1 MIVDQ
6 NEKTLEPKNQLTLYG
21 YDKYFYSF
29 KNLYKKNNL
38 PNVILLSGP
47 KGSGK
52 STFIYHFINY
62 LLSTNDKNKYDPEK
76 FTINSNNNSFKLV
89 KNLIHPNF
97 YLLDKVLSDDSI
109 KIDQIRSLLKFLS
122 KTVYSRGIKIVLID
136 NSEYLNLNSSNAL
149 LKALE
154 EPSNNTYFFIINS
167 DQSKINSTIKSRCV
181 YFKVHFT
188 LSEKKNIFN
197 KLALENQVNFDDI
210 NLDKFLYFNAPG
222 EFLKNLIILKD
233 LNLNISKD
241 YLSSI
246 LFLMNHYKNVKDINL
261 LNFITLCIENF
272 YNELSL
278 KDSQNINNYFV
289 NKYKILYLI
298 NDLKKFNLDKK
309 NLVFSINKILK
320 NET

>member
-62 LLSTNDKNKYDPEK
+62 LLSTNDKNKYDPEN

-89 KNLIHPNF
+89 NNLIHPNF
-97 YLLDKVLSDDSI
+97 YLLDRALSDDSI

-154 EPSNNTYFFIINS
+154 EPSNNTYFFIINNN
-167 DQSKINSTIKSRCV
+167 QSKIISTIKSRCV
-181 YFKVHFT
+181 YFKIHFT

-197 KLALENQVNFDDI
+197 KLALENQLNFDDV

-222 EFLKNLIILKD
+222 DFLKNLIILKD